1 MATLLD
7 KARVSVARALVGKRL
22 FGVGKDTDFF
32 GFMGKYG
39 GDAESRNKLNS
50 YKGIVYACV
59 SLIGESMGGQY
70 EPVLKVRRGDQLE
83 KLDDHELLQLLR
95 NPSGSNDA
103 EPLSQFD
110 LFEATASFIALQG
123 ECYWYMVPGRISG
136 KPKEI
141 VILRPDKVGIDID
154 DYGNVNG
161 YFIRRNVGDAI
172 PLDVQEVLHFK
183 LFNPKNPYHGMSP
196 IDAGEDEIATDTYAK
211 QFTRNFFKNN
221 AGLSGVLNVKGEVTK
236 NAFQKFVRAWRDKYE
251 GVDNAGKVAIV
262 RDSEAS
268 FTKVGLG
275 LNELDMKALR
285 DMSKDDVRMMFKVPK
300 PLLGDADGAGL
311 GRGNVETLEYIF
323 AKYNLDPKMVRF
335 DSVLQIALRRYWKDT
350 TTIVDHENIIP
361 LDKEHELNERDK
373 AVDRWKT
380 RNEIRD
386 EEGLDSVEGGDE
398 LRANIST
405 YPISDDTAEPAADEP
420 TDEETPPAEDD
431 TTDGTDDADDVE
443 NDDDTSESKGIGLGL
458 FGSGYKLI
466 RTESGRLAL
475 VRIKADSA
483 SKKKDKDSN
492 PTSQSLNENKKENFR
507 LSLMRNQTKYEKK
520 YRKQVIPILEAQE
533 AEVKR
538 NLEAK
543 GASLTKDFDEKVF
556 DDAEADK
563 KFQDELTPVLEAT
576 VATQGALAL
585 IFAGDDESEFKVT
598 NSLLKIIQEN
608 TAKMASNFNDET
620 LDRLNKTLAE
630 GVTNGE
636 SLGKLKKRVEAV
648 YDKAKG
654 YRALRIARTE
664 TLKASNDATNQAYEQ
679 TGYVKEKKWYANPG
693 HCPQCAAFDGKSIT
707 LKSSFLAQ
715 GESYTYTDEDGN
727 DKTVENS
734 YDSVDNPPLHPS
746 CRCTIIPVR

>member
-1 MATLLD
+1 MATFLD
-7 KARVSVARALVGKRL
+7 KARVAVARQIVGKRL
-22 FGVGKDTDFF
+22 FGVGKDQDFY
-32 GFMGKYG
+32 GFMGGKFG
-39 GDAESRNKLNS
+39 TDAESRNKLS
-50 YKGIVYACV
+50 AYRGIVYACV

-70 EPVLKVRRGDQLE
+70 EPQLKVRKGDHFDV
-83 KLDDHELLQLLR
+83 LDDHPLLQLLR
-95 NPSGSNDA
+95 NPSGNNEA

-136 KPKEI
+136 EPKEI

-154 DYGNVNG
+154 DYGNVQG
-161 YFIRRNVGDAI
+161 YFIRRMTGDPI
-172 PLDVQEVLHFK
+172 PLEVEEVLHFK
-183 LFNPKNPYHGMSP
+183 MFNPKNPYHGMSP
-196 IDAGEDEIATDTYAK
+196 IDAGEDEIATDQHAK
-211 QFTRNFFKNN
+211 TFTRNFFRNN

-262 RDSEAS
+262 RDSEAA

-285 DMSKDDVRMMFKVPK
+285 DMSKDDVRMLYKVPK

-335 DSVLQIALRRYWKDT
+335 DAVLQFALKRYWGET
-350 TTIVDHENIIP
+350 NIIVDHVNIIP
-361 LDKEHELNERDK
+361 ADKEHELAEKDK

-380 RNEIRD
+380 RNEIR
-386 EEGLDSVEGGDE
+386 EEDGLDAVDGGDE

-405 YPISDDTAEPAADEP
+405 YAISDDLAEPEPDDEEP
-420 TDEETPPAEDD
+420 PEDTPPEDDTQDEETEDD
-431 TTDGTDDADDVE
+431 AE
-443 NDDDTSESKGIGLGL
+443 KAIGVG
-458 FGSGYKLI
+458 FFGYKII

-483 SKKKDKDSN
+483 GSKKKDKN
-492 PTSQSLNENKKENFR
+492 ATTTSSSLNENKKENFR

-533 AEVKR
+533 REAIK

-543 GASLTKDFDEKVF
+543 AGEKALTKDFDEKLF
-556 DDAEADK
+556 DDEKADK
-563 KFQDELTPVLEAT
+563 EFQDELTPVLEAT

-585 IFAGDDESEFKVT
+585 IYAGEEEKEFKVT
-598 NSLLKIIQEN
+598 QSLLKIIEDN
-608 TAKMASNFNDET
+608 TAKMAKNFNDET
-620 LDRLNKTLAE
+620 LAKLNSTLAD
-630 GVTNGE
+630 GVANGE
-636 SLGKLKKRVEAV
+636 SLSKLKKRVEAV
-648 YDKAKG
+648 YSKARG
-654 YRALRIARTE
+654 YRSLRIARTE
-664 TLKASNDATNQAYEQ
+664 TLKASNDATADAYEQ

-715 GESYTYTDEDGN
+715 GESYTYTDENGEEQT
-727 DKTVENS
+727 KENS

>member
-1 MATLLD
+1 MATFLD
-7 KARVSVARALVGKRL
+7 KARVAVARQIVGKRL
-22 FGVGKDTDFF
+22 FGVGKDQDFY
-32 GFMGKYG
+32 GFMGGKFG
-39 GDAESRNKLNS
+39 TDAESRNKLS
-50 YKGIVYACV
+50 TYKGIVYACV

-70 EPVLKVRRGDQLE
+70 EPQLKVRKGDHFDV
-83 KLDDHELLQLLR
+83 LDDHPLLQLLR
-95 NPSGSNDA
+95 NPSGNNEA

-136 KPKEI
+136 EPKEI

-154 DYGNVNG
+154 DYGNVQG
-161 YFIRRNVGDAI
+161 YFIRRMTGDPI
-172 PLDVQEVLHFK
+172 PLEVDEILHFK
-183 LFNPKNPYHGMSP
+183 MFNPKNPYHGMSP
-196 IDAGEDEIATDTYAK
+196 IDAGEDEIATDQHAK
-211 QFTRNFFKNN
+211 TFTRNFFRNN

-262 RDSEAS
+262 RDSEAA

-285 DMSKDDVRMMFKVPK
+285 DMSKDDVRMLYKVPK

-335 DSVLQIALRRYWKDT
+335 DSILQFALKRYWGDV
-350 TTIVDHENIIP
+350 TTIVDHVNIIP
-361 LDKEHELNERDK
+361 ADKEHELAEKDK

-380 RNEIRD
+380 RNEIR
-386 EEGLDSVEGGDE
+386 EEDGLDSVDGGDE

-405 YPISDDTAEPAADEP
+405 YAISDDLAEPEDTTDEDPPADPPEDEP
-420 TDEETPPAEDD
+420 TDDDEPEED
-431 TTDGTDDADDVE
+431 
-443 NDDDTSESKGIGLGL
+443 SEKAIGVG
-458 FGSGYKLI
+458 FFGYKII

-475 VRIKADSA
+475 VRIKSDGE
-483 SKKKDKDSN
+483 SKKKDTNSDT
-492 PTSQSLNENKKENFR
+492 TSSSLNENKKENFR

-520 YRKQVIPILEAQE
+520 YRKQVLPILEAQE
-533 AEVKR
+533 REAIK

-543 GASLTKDFDEKVF
+543 AGEKALTKDFDEKLF
-556 DDAEADK
+556 DDEKADK
-563 KFQDELTPVLEAT
+563 EFQDELTPVLEAT

-585 IFAGDDESEFKVT
+585 IFAGEEEKEFKVT
-598 NSLLKIIQEN
+598 QSLLKIIQDN
-608 TAKMASNFNDET
+608 TAKMAKNFNDET
-620 LDRLNKTLAE
+620 LDRLNRTLAE
-630 GVTNGE
+630 GVSNGE
-636 SLGKLKKRVEAV
+636 SLSKLKKRVEVV
-648 YDKAKG
+648 YQKARG

-664 TLKASNDATNQAYEQ
+664 TLKASNDATNDAYEQ

-715 GESYTYTDEDGN
+715 GESYTYTDENGEEQT
-727 DKTVENS
+727 KENS

>member
-1 MATLLD
+1 MATFLD
-7 KARVSVARALVGKRL
+7 KARVAVARQIVGKRL
-22 FGVGKDTDFF
+22 FGVGKDQDFY
-32 GFMGKYG
+32 GFMGGKFG
-39 GDAESRNKLNS
+39 TDAESRNKLSS

-70 EPVLKVRRGDQLE
+70 EPQLKVRKGDHFDI
-83 KLDDHELLQLLR
+83 LDDHPLLALLR
-95 NPSGSNDA
+95 NPSGNNEA

-136 KPKEI
+136 EPKEI

-154 DYGNVNG
+154 DYGNVQG
-161 YFIRRNVGDAI
+161 YFIRRMTGDPI
-172 PLDVQEVLHFK
+172 PLEVDEILHFK
-183 LFNPKNPYHGMSP
+183 MFNPKNPYHGMSP
-196 IDAGEDEIATDTYAK
+196 IDAGEDEIATDQHAK
-211 QFTRNFFKNN
+211 TFTRNFFRNN

-262 RDSEAS
+262 RDSEAA

-275 LNELDMKALR
+275 LDELDMKALR
-285 DMSKDDVRMMFKVPK
+285 DMSKDDVRMLYKVPK

-335 DSVLQIALRRYWKDT
+335 DSILQFALKRYWKDT
-350 TTIVDHENIIP
+350 TTIVDHVNIIP
-361 LDKEHELNERDK
+361 ADKEHELNEKDK

-380 RNEIRD
+380 RNEIR
-386 EEGLDSVEGGDE
+386 EEDGLDSVDGGDD

-405 YPISDDTAEPAADEP
+405 YAISDDLAEPEDTTDEDPPADPPEDEP
-420 TDEETPPAEDD
+420 TDDDEPEED
-431 TTDGTDDADDVE
+431 
-443 NDDDTSESKGIGLGL
+443 SEKAIGVG
-458 FGSGYKLI
+458 FFGYKII

-475 VRIKADSA
+475 VRIKSDGE
-483 SKKKDKDSN
+483 SKKKDTKTDT
-492 PTSQSLNENKKENFR
+492 TSSSLNENKKENFR

-520 YRKQVIPILEAQE
+520 YRKAVIPILEKQE
-533 AEVKR
+533 REAIK

-543 GASLTKDFDEKVF
+543 AGEKALTKDFDEKLF
-556 DDAEADK
+556 DDEKADK
-563 KFQDELTPVLEAT
+563 EFQDELTPVLEAT

-585 IFAGDDESEFKVT
+585 IYAGEEEKEFKVT
-598 NSLLKIIQEN
+598 QSLLKIIEDN
-608 TAKMASNFNDET
+608 TAKMAKNFNDET
-620 LDRLNKTLAE
+620 LAKLNATLAD
-630 GVTNGE
+630 GVSNGE
-636 SLGKLKKRVEAV
+636 SLSKLKKRVEAV
-648 YDKAKG
+648 YSKARG
-654 YRALRIARTE
+654 YRSLRIARTE
-664 TLKASNDATNQAYEQ
+664 TLKASNDATNDAYEQ

-693 HCPQCAAFDGKSIT
+693 HCKQCEAFDGKSIT
-707 LKSSFLAQ
+707 LKSSFLAL
-715 GESYTYTDEDGN
+715 GETYTYTDEEGN
-727 DKTVENS
+727 EKSVENS

>member
-1 MATLLD
+1 MATFLD
-7 KARVSVARALVGKRL
+7 KARISVARALVGKRL
-22 FGVGKDTDFF
+22 FGVGKDQDFY
-32 GFMGKYG
+32 GFMGGKFG
-39 GDAESRNKLNS
+39 VDAESRNKLNS
-50 YKGIVYACV
+50 YRGIVYACV

-70 EPVLKVRRGDQLE
+70 EPILKVRKGDHFDQI
-83 KLDDHELLQLLR
+83 DDHPLLKLLR
-95 NPSGSNDA
+95 NPSGNSEA

-136 KPKEI
+136 EPKEI
-141 VILRPDKVGIDID
+141 VILRPDKVGVDID
-154 DYGNVNG
+154 DQGNVNG
-161 YFIRRNVGDAI
+161 YFIRRSTGNPI
-172 PLDVQEVLHFK
+172 PLDVSEILHFK
-183 LFNPKNPYHGMSP
+183 MFNPKNPYHGMSP
-196 IDAGEDEIATDTYAK
+196 IDAGTEEIETDQHAK
-211 QFTRNFFKNN
+211 TFTRNFFRNN

-285 DMSKDDVRMMFKVPK
+285 DMSKDDVRMLYKVPK

-335 DSVLQIALRRYWKDT
+335 DAILQFALKRYWKDET
-350 TTIVDHENIIP
+350 TVVDHVNIIP
-361 LDKEHELNERDK
+361 ADKEHELNEKDK
-373 AVDRWKT
+373 SVDRWRT
-380 RNEIRD
+380 RNELR
-386 EEGLDSVEGGDE
+386 ESEGLDSVEGGDE

-405 YPISDDTAEPAADEP
+405 YPISDDTLEPEDEPADTNDDEP
-420 TDEETPPAEDD
+420 DPEDPEEDTEET
-431 TTDGTDDADDVE
+431 E
-443 NDDDTSESKGIGLGL
+443 NDDDAEKAIGVG
-458 FGSGYKLI
+458 FFGYKII

-475 VRIKADSA
+475 VRIKAVGA
-483 SKKKDKDSN
+483 KKKDKD
-492 PTSQSLNENKKENFR
+492 TSTTSTSLNENKKENFR

-520 YRKQVIPILEAQE
+520 YRKALLPILEAQE
-533 AEVKR
+533 AEAIK

-543 GASLTKDFDEKVF
+543 AGDKSLTKDFDEKLF
-556 DDAEADK
+556 DDEKADK
-563 KFQDELTPVLEAT
+563 EFSDELTPVLQAT

-585 IFAGDDESEFKVT
+585 VYAGEEEKEFKVT
-598 NSLLKIIQEN
+598 QSLLKIIEDN
-608 TAKMASNFNDET
+608 TSKMAKNFNDET
-620 LDRLNKTLAE
+620 LTRLNNTLAE

-636 SLGKLKKRVEAV
+636 SLSKLKKRVEAV
-648 YDKAKG
+648 YQKARG

-664 TLKASNDATNQAYEQ
+664 TLKASNDATAQAYEQ

-715 GESYTYTDEDGN
+715 GESYTYEDEDGN
-727 DKTVENS
+727 EKTVENS

>member
-1 MATLLD
+1 MATFLD
-7 KARVSVARALVGKRL
+7 RTRVAIARAVVGKRL
-22 FGVGKDTDFF
+22 FGIGKDSDYF

-39 GDAESRNKLNS
+39 FDWDSRKKLEQ

-59 SLIGESMGGQY
+59 SLIGESVGGQY
-70 EPVLKVRRGDQLE
+70 EPILKRRKGDQWE
-83 KLDDHELLQLLR
+83 KIEQHELLALLK
-95 NPSGSNDA
+95 NPSGDNDA
-103 EPLSQFD
+103 EPLSQFE
-110 LFEATASFIALQG
+110 LFEATASFISLQG
-123 ECYWYMVPGRISG
+123 ECYWYMVPGRVSG

-141 VILRPDKVGIDID
+141 VILRPDKVGVATD
-154 DYGNVNG
+154 DYGQVTG
-161 YFIRRNVGDAI
+161 YFIRRTTGDPI
-172 PLDVQEVLHFK
+172 PLEVNEILHFK

-196 IDAGEDEIATDTYAK
+196 IDAGEDEIATDTFAK
-211 QFTRNFFKNN
+211 KFTRNFFKNN
-221 AGLSGVLNVKGEVTK
+221 AGLAGVLNVKGEVTK
-236 NAFQKFVRAWRDKYE
+236 TAFQKFVRAWRDKYE

-262 RDSEAS
+262 RDSDAA

-285 DMSKDDVRMMFKVPK
+285 DMSKDDVRMMYKVPK

-311 GRGNVETLEYIF
+311 GRGNVESLEYIF

-335 DSVLQIALRRYWKDT
+335 DAVLQIALRRYWGDEG
-350 TTIVDHENIIP
+350 IVIDHENIIP
-361 LDKEHELNERDK
+361 ADKEYELNERDK

-386 EEGLDSVEGGDE
+386 EDGLDALDGGDD

-405 YPISDDTAEPAADEP
+405 YPISDDLSEPEPEDEPTPDDETPPEDEP
-420 TDEETPPAEDD
+420 TDDEDTTEDD
-431 TTDGTDDADDVE
+431 AE
-443 NDDDTSESKGIGLGL
+443 KAIGVG
-458 FGSGYKLI
+458 FFGYKII

-475 VRIKADSA
+475 VRIKADGA
-483 SKKKDKDSN
+483 DKKKDKNSDTT
-492 PTSQSLNENKKENFR
+492 TSTNSLNENKKENFR

-533 AEVKR
+533 REAIK

-543 GASLTKDFDEKVF
+543 AGEKALTKDFDEKLF
-556 DDAEADK
+556 DDEKADK
-563 KFQDELTPVLEAT
+563 EFQDELVPILEAT

-585 IFAGDDESEFKVT
+585 VFAGDDESEFKVT
-598 NSLLKIIQEN
+598 QSLLKIIQQN
-608 TAKMASNFNDET
+608 TAKMAKNFNDET
-620 LDRLNKTLAE
+620 LDRLNRTLAE
-630 GVTNGE
+630 GVSNGE
-636 SLGKLKKRVEAV
+636 SLSKLKKRVEAV
-648 YDKAKG
+648 YSKARG
-654 YRALRIARTE
+654 YRSLRIARTE

-707 LKSSFLAQ
+707 LKSSFLAL
-715 GESYTYTDEDGN
+715 GESYTYTDEEGN
-727 DKTVENS
+727 EKTVENS

>member
-1 MATLLD
+1 MATFLD
-7 KARVSVARALVGKRL
+7 KARVSIARALVGKRL
-22 FGVGKDTDFF
+22 FGVGKDQDFY
-32 GFMGKYG
+32 GFMGGKFG
-39 GDAESRNKLNS
+39 TDGESRAKLS
-50 YKGIVYACV
+50 AYKGIVYACV
-59 SLIGESMGGQY
+59 SLIGESIGGQY
-70 EPVLKVRRGDQLE
+70 EPQLKVRKGDQFETLI
-83 KLDDHELLQLLR
+83 DHELLALLR
-95 NPSGSNDA
+95 NPSGDNEA

-123 ECYWYMVPGRISG
+123 ECYWYMVPGRLSG

-154 DYGNVNG
+154 DFGNVNG
-161 YFIRRNVGDAI
+161 YFIRRSVGNPI
-172 PLDVQEVLHFK
+172 PLEVKEILHFK

-196 IDAGEDEIATDTYAK
+196 IDAGEDEIATDQYAK
-211 QFTRNFFKNN
+211 TFTRNFFRNN

-262 RDSEAS
+262 RDSEAA

-285 DMSKDDVRMMFKVPK
+285 DMSKDDVRMLYKVPK

-311 GRGNVETLEYIF
+311 GRGNVESLEYIF

-335 DSVLQIALRRYWKDT
+335 DSVLQFALKRYWGDT
-350 TTIVDHENIIP
+350 TTIVDHVSIIP
-361 LDKEHELNERDK
+361 DDKEFMLNERDK
-373 AVDRWKT
+373 GVDRWKT

-386 EEGLDSVEGGDE
+386 EDGLDGIEGGDA

-405 YPISDDTAEPAADEP
+405 YDISEDLAEPEPDPEPEPDEEPEDEP
-420 TDEETPPAEDD
+420 DDDGGED
-431 TTDGTDDADDVE
+431 TTE
-443 NDDDTSESKGIGLGL
+443 ESAKAIGVG
-458 FGSGYKLI
+458 FWGYKII

-475 VRIKADSA
+475 VRIKSESE
-483 SKKKDKDSN
+483 SKKKDKQPAKST
-492 PTSQSLNENKKENFR
+492 TSSLNENKKENFR

-520 YRKQVIPILEAQE
+520 YRKQVLPILEAQE
-533 AEVKR
+533 REAIK

-543 GASLTKDFDEKVF
+543 STDKGIMTKDYDEKLF
-556 DDAEADK
+556 DDAKADK
-563 KFQDELTPVLEAT
+563 EFQDELVPVLEAT

-585 IFAGDDESEFKVT
+585 IFAGEEEKEFKVT
-598 NSLLKIIQEN
+598 QSLLSIITEN
-608 TAKMASNFNDET
+608 TQKMAKNFNDET
-620 LDRLNKTLAE
+620 LERLNKTLAD
-630 GVTNGE
+630 GVANGE
-636 SLGKLKKRVEAV
+636 SLSKLKKRVEVV
-648 YDKAKG
+648 YQKARG

-693 HCPQCAAFDGKSIT
+693 HCPECAAFDGKSIT

-715 GESYTYTDEDGN
+715 GESYTYTDENGEEQT
-727 DKTVENS
+727 KENS

>member
-1 MATLLD
+1 MATFLD
-7 KARVSVARALVGKRL
+7 KARVAVARQIVGKRL
-22 FGVGKDTDFF
+22 FGVGKDQDFY
-32 GFMGKYG
+32 GFMGGKFG
-39 GDAESRNKLNS
+39 TDAESRNKLNS

-70 EPVLKVRRGDQLE
+70 EPILKVRKGDHFDI
-83 KLDDHELLQLLR
+83 LDDHPLLALLR
-95 NPSGSNDA
+95 NPSGNNEA

-136 KPKEI
+136 EPKEI

-154 DYGNVNG
+154 DYGNVQG
-161 YFIRRNVGDAI
+161 YFIRRMTGDPI
-172 PLDVQEVLHFK
+172 PLEVEEVLHFK
-183 LFNPKNPYHGMSP
+183 MFNPKNPYHGMSP
-196 IDAGEDEIATDTYAK
+196 IDAGEDEIATDQHAK
-211 QFTRNFFKNN
+211 TFTRNFFRNN

-262 RDSEAS
+262 RDSEAA

-285 DMSKDDVRMMFKVPK
+285 DMSKDDVRMLYKVPK

-335 DSVLQIALRRYWKDT
+335 DSILQFALKRYWGDV
-350 TTIVDHENIIP
+350 TTIVDHVNIIP
-361 LDKEHELNERDK
+361 ADKEHELAEKDK

-380 RNEIRD
+380 RNEIR
-386 EEGLDSVEGGDE
+386 EEDGLDSVDGGDE

-405 YPISDDTAEPAADEP
+405 YAISDDLAEPEDTTDEDPPADPPEDEP
-420 TDEETPPAEDD
+420 TDDDEPEED
-431 TTDGTDDADDVE
+431 
-443 NDDDTSESKGIGLGL
+443 SEKAIGVG
-458 FGSGYKLI
+458 FFGYKII

-475 VRIKADSA
+475 VRIKSDGE
-483 SKKKDKDSN
+483 SKKKDTNSDT
-492 PTSQSLNENKKENFR
+492 TSSSLNENKKENFR

-520 YRKQVIPILEAQE
+520 YRKQVIPILEKQE
-533 AEVKR
+533 KEAIK

-543 GASLTKDFDEKVF
+543 AGEKALTKDFDEKLF
-556 DDAEADK
+556 DDEKADK
-563 KFQDELTPVLEAT
+563 EFQDELTPVLEAT

-585 IFAGDDESEFKVT
+585 IYAGEEEKEFKVT
-598 NSLLKIIQEN
+598 QSLLKIIEDN
-608 TAKMASNFNDET
+608 TAKMAKNFNDET
-620 LDRLNKTLAE
+620 LTRLNATLAD
-630 GVTNGE
+630 GVANGE
-636 SLGKLKKRVEAV
+636 SLSKLKKRVEAV
-648 YDKAKG
+648 YSKARG

-664 TLKASNDATNQAYEQ
+664 TLKASNDATADAYEQ

-715 GESYTYTDEDGN
+715 GETYTYTDEEGN
-727 DKTVENS
+727 EKSVENS

>member
-1 MATLLD
+1 MAKFLD

-22 FGVGKDTDFF
+22 FGVGKDQDFY
-32 GFMGKYG
+32 GFMGGKFG
-39 GDAESRNKLNS
+39 TDAESRNKLS
-50 YKGIVYACV
+50 AYRGIVYACV

-70 EPVLKVRRGDQLE
+70 EPILKVRKGDHFDI
-83 KLDDHELLQLLR
+83 LDDHPLLQLLR
-95 NPSGSNDA
+95 NPSGNNEA

-136 KPKEI
+136 EPKEI

-154 DYGNVNG
+154 DYGNVQG
-161 YFIRRNVGDAI
+161 YFIRRMTGDPI
-172 PLDVQEVLHFK
+172 PLEVDEVLHFK
-183 LFNPKNPYHGMSP
+183 MFNPKNPYHGMSP
-196 IDAGEDEIATDTYAK
+196 IDAGEDEIATDQHAK
-211 QFTRNFFKNN
+211 TFTRNFFRNN

-262 RDSEAS
+262 RDSEAA

-285 DMSKDDVRMMFKVPK
+285 DMSKDDVRMLYKVPK

-335 DSVLQIALRRYWKDT
+335 DSILQFALKRYWKDV
-350 TTIVDHENIIP
+350 TTIVDHVNIIP
-361 LDKEHELNERDK
+361 ADKEHELNEKDK

-380 RNEIRD
+380 RNEIR
-386 EEGLDSVEGGDE
+386 EEDGLDSVEGGDE

-405 YPISDDTAEPAADEP
+405 YAISDDLAEPEPDDEEP
-420 TDEETPPAEDD
+420 PEDTPPEDDTDEEETEDD
-431 TTDGTDDADDVE
+431 AE
-443 NDDDTSESKGIGLGL
+443 KAIGVG
-458 FGSGYKLI
+458 FFGYKII

-483 SKKKDKDSN
+483 GSKKKDKNSDT
-492 PTSQSLNENKKENFR
+492 TSSSLNENKKENFR

-533 AEVKR
+533 REAIK

-543 GASLTKDFDEKVF
+543 AGEKALTKDFDEKLF
-556 DDAEADK
+556 DDEKADK
-563 KFQDELTPVLEAT
+563 EFQDELTPVLEAT

-585 IFAGDDESEFKVT
+585 IYAGEEEKEFKVT
-598 NSLLKIIQEN
+598 QSLLKIIEDN
-608 TAKMASNFNDET
+608 TAKMAKNFNDET
-620 LDRLNKTLAE
+620 LAKLNSTLAD
-630 GVTNGE
+630 GVANGE
-636 SLGKLKKRVEAV
+636 SLSKLKKRVEVV
-648 YDKAKG
+648 YQKARG

-664 TLKASNDATNQAYEQ
+664 TLKASNDATADAYEQ

-715 GESYTYTDEDGN
+715 GESYTYTDENGEEQT
-727 DKTVENS
+727 KENS

>member
-1 MATLLD
+1 MATFLD
-7 KARVSVARALVGKRL
+7 KARVAVARQIVGKRL
-22 FGVGKDTDFF
+22 FGVGKDQDFY
-32 GFMGKYG
+32 GFMGGKFG
-39 GDAESRNKLNS
+39 TDAESRNKLSS

-70 EPVLKVRRGDQLE
+70 EPQLKVRKGDHFDI
-83 KLDDHELLQLLR
+83 LDDHPLLALLR
-95 NPSGSNDA
+95 NPSGNNEA

-136 KPKEI
+136 EPKEI

-154 DYGNVNG
+154 DYGNVQG
-161 YFIRRNVGDAI
+161 YFIRRMTGDPI
-172 PLDVQEVLHFK
+172 PLEVEEVLHFK
-183 LFNPKNPYHGMSP
+183 MFNPKNPYHGMSP
-196 IDAGEDEIATDTYAK
+196 IDAGEDEIATDQHAK
-211 QFTRNFFKNN
+211 TFTRNFFRNN

-262 RDSEAS
+262 RDSEAA

-285 DMSKDDVRMMFKVPK
+285 DMSKDDVRMLYKVPK

-335 DSVLQIALRRYWKDT
+335 DAVLQFALKRYWGDT
-350 TTIVDHENIIP
+350 SIIVDHVNIIP
-361 LDKEHELNERDK
+361 ADKEHELAEKDK

-380 RNEIRD
+380 RNEIR
-386 EEGLDSVEGGDE
+386 EEDGLDSVDGGDE

-405 YPISDDTAEPAADEP
+405 YAISDDLAEPEP
-420 TDEETPPAEDD
+420 DDEEEPDDTPPEDD
-431 TTDGTDDADDVE
+431 TEESTEDDDAE
-443 NDDDTSESKGIGLGL
+443 KAIGVG
-458 FGSGYKLI
+458 FWGYKII

-475 VRIKADSA
+475 VRIKSDGE
-483 SKKKDKDSN
+483 SKKKDKNDT
-492 PTSQSLNENKKENFR
+492 TSSSLNENKKENFR
-507 LSLMRNQTKYEKK
+507 LSLMRNQSKYEKK
-520 YRKQVIPILEAQE
+520 YRKAVIPILEKQE
-533 AEVKR
+533 REAIK

-543 GASLTKDFDEKVF
+543 AGEKALTKDFDEKLF
-556 DDAEADK
+556 DDEKADK
-563 KFQDELTPVLEAT
+563 EFSDELTPVLEAT
-576 VATQGALAL
+576 VVTQGALAL
-585 IFAGDDESEFKVT
+585 IYAGEEEKEFKLT
-598 NSLLKIIQEN
+598 QSLLKIIQDN
-608 TAKMASNFNDET
+608 TAKMAKNFNDET
-620 LDRLNKTLAE
+620 LDKLNRTLAE

-636 SLGKLKKRVEAV
+636 SLSKLKKRVEAV
-648 YDKAKG
+648 YSKARG
-654 YRALRIARTE
+654 YRSLRIARTE
-664 TLKASNDATNQAYEQ
+664 TLKASNDATNDAYEQ

-693 HCPQCAAFDGKSIT
+693 HCKQCEAFDGKSIT
-707 LKSSFLAQ
+707 LKSSFLAL
-715 GESYTYTDEDGN
+715 GETYTYTDEEGN
-727 DKTVENS
+727 EKSVENS

>member
-1 MATLLD
+1 MATFLD
-7 KARVSVARALVGKRL
+7 KARVSVARAIVGKRL
-22 FGVGKDTDFF
+22 FGVGKDTDTF
-32 GFMGKYG
+32 GFMGGKYG
-39 GDAESRNKLNS
+39 VDLGSFKKLGA
-50 YKGIVYACV
+50 YRGIVYSCV

-70 EPVLKVRRGDQLE
+70 EPQLKVRKGDQFETLI
-83 KLDDHELLQLLR
+83 DHELLALLR
-95 NPSGSNDA
+95 NPSGDNEA

-123 ECYWYMVPGRISG
+123 ECYWYMVNGRVTG

-141 VILRPDKVGIDID
+141 VVLRPDKVGIDID
-154 DYGNVNG
+154 DYGQVNG
-161 YFIRRNVGDAI
+161 YFIRRSVGDPI
-172 PLDVQEVLHFK
+172 PLEVNEILHFK
-183 LFNPKNPYHGMSP
+183 MFNPKNPYHGMSP
-196 IDAGEDEIATDTYAK
+196 IEAGADEIETDQLAK
-211 QFTRNFFKNN
+211 TFTRNFFRNN

-262 RDSEAS
+262 RDSEAA

-285 DMSKDDVRMMFKVPK
+285 DMSKDDVRMLYKVPK

-335 DSVLQIALRRYWKDT
+335 DSVLQFALKRYWGDT
-350 TTIVDHENIIP
+350 TTLVDHVNIIP
-361 LDKEHELNERDK
+361 ADKEHMLNERDK
-373 AVDRWKT
+373 GVDRWKT

-386 EEGLDSVEGGDE
+386 EDGLDPIEGGDS

-405 YPISDDTAEPAADEP
+405 YDISEDLAEPPKDEP
-420 TDEETPPAEDD
+420 TDKPDEDPEEEPDDDGGED
-431 TTDGTDDADDVE
+431 TDDD
-443 NDDDTSESKGIGLGL
+443 SEKAIGVG
-458 FGSGYKLI
+458 FFGYKII

-475 VRIKADSA
+475 VRIKSDVE
-483 SKKKDKDSN
+483 SKKKDKNDTT
-492 PTSQSLNENKKENFR
+492 TSSSLNENKKENFR

-533 AEVKR
+533 AEVKK

-543 GASLTKDFDEKVF
+543 GASLKKDFDEKLF

-585 IFAGDDESEFKVT
+585 LYAGEEEKEFKVT
-598 NSLLKIIQEN
+598 QSLLQIITEN
-608 TAKMASNFNDET
+608 TSKMAKNFNDET
-620 LDRLNKTLAE
+620 LTRLNKTLNE
-630 GVTNGE
+630 GISDGE

-648 YDKAKG
+648 YSKSKG
-654 YRALRIARTE
+654 YRSVRIARTE
-664 TLKASNDATNQAYEQ
+664 TLKASNDATAQAYEQ
-679 TGYVKEKKWYANPG
+679 TGYIKEKKWYANPG

-715 GESYTYTDEDGN
+715 GESYTYTDDNGDEQT
-727 DKTVENS
+727 KENS

>member
-1 MATLLD
+1 MATFLD
-7 KARVSVARALVGKRL
+7 KARISVARALVGKRL
-22 FGVGKDTDFF
+22 FGVGKEQDYF

-39 GDAESRNKLNS
+39 VDLDQQSKLNS
-50 YKGIVYACV
+50 YQGIVYACV

-70 EPVLKVRRGDQLE
+70 EPVLKQRRGDQWE
-83 KLDDHELLQLLR
+83 TLDNHELLSLLK
-95 NPSGSNDA
+95 NPSGDNDA
-103 EPLSQFD
+103 EPLSQFE

-123 ECYWYMVPGRISG
+123 ECYWYMVPGRVTG

-154 DYGNVNG
+154 DYGQVNG
-161 YFIRRNVGDAI
+161 YFIRRAAGNPI
-172 PLDVQEVLHFK
+172 PLEVNEILHFK

-196 IDAGEDEIATDTYAK
+196 IDAGAVEIATDQFAK
-211 QFTRNFFKNN
+211 TFTRNFFKNN

-311 GRGNVETLEYIF
+311 GRGNVESLEYIF

-335 DSVLQIALRRYWKDT
+335 DSILQIALRRYWGDEGT
-350 TTIVDHENIIP
+350 VIHHVNIIP
-361 LDKEHELNERDK
+361 ADKEHELNERDK
-373 AVDRWKT
+373 GVDRWKT

-386 EEGLDSVEGGDE
+386 EEGLDAIDGADA

-405 YPISDDTAEPAADEP
+405 YDISEDLAPPVEDEPADDEP
-420 TDEETPPAEDD
+420 APEDEPATDDEENTEDD
-431 TTDGTDDADDVE
+431 DAE
-443 NDDDTSESKGIGLGL
+443 KAIGVG
-458 FGSGYKLI
+458 FWGYKII

-483 SKKKDKDSN
+483 SDKKKDKNDT
-492 PTSQSLNENKKENFR
+492 TSGSLNENKKENFR

-533 AEVKR
+533 AEVKK

-543 GASLTKDFDEKVF
+543 SSDKAFMTKDYDEKLF
-556 DDAEADK
+556 DDAQADK
-563 KFQDELTPVLEAT
+563 EFQDELIPVLEAT

-585 IFAGDDESEFKVT
+585 IYAGEEEKEFKVT
-598 NSLLKIIQEN
+598 QSLLQIITEN
-608 TAKMASNFNDET
+608 TEKMAKNFNDET
-620 LDRLNKTLAE
+620 LAKLNATLSE

-636 SLGKLKKRVEAV
+636 SLSKLKKRVEAV
-648 YDKAKG
+648 YSKAKG
-654 YRALRIARTE
+654 YRSLRIARTE

-693 HCPQCAAFDGKSIT
+693 HCKQCEAFDGKSIT

-715 GESYTYTDEDGN
+715 GETYTYQDEDGN
-727 DKTVENS
+727 EKTVENS

>member
-1 MATLLD
+1 MATFLD
-7 KARVSVARALVGKRL
+7 KARVSVARALIGKRL
-22 FGVGKDTDFF
+22 YGVGKDQDFY
-32 GFMGKYG
+32 GFMGGKFG
-39 GDAESRNKLNS
+39 TDASSRNKLNS

-70 EPVLKVRRGDQLE
+70 EPQLKVRKGDHFDVI
-83 KLDDHELLQLLR
+83 DDHPLLKLLR
-95 NPSGSNDA
+95 NPSGNNEA

-136 KPKEI
+136 EPKEI
-141 VILRPDKVGIDID
+141 VILRPDKVGVDID
-154 DYGNVNG
+154 DQGNVNG
-161 YFIRRNVGDAI
+161 YFIRRSTGNPI
-172 PLDVQEVLHFK
+172 PLEVNEILHFK
-183 LFNPKNPYHGMSP
+183 MFNPKNPYHGMSP
-196 IDAGEDEIATDTYAK
+196 IDAGEDEIATDQHAK
-211 QFTRNFFKNN
+211 TFTRNFFRNN

-285 DMSKDDVRMMFKVPK
+285 DMSKDDVRMLYKVPK

-335 DSVLQIALRRYWKDT
+335 DAILQFALKRYWGDET
-350 TTIVDHENIIP
+350 LIVDHENIIP
-361 LDKEHELNERDK
+361 ADKEHELAEKDK

-380 RNEIRD
+380 RNEIR
-386 EEGLDSVEGGDE
+386 EEDGLDSVDGGDE

-405 YPISDDTAEPAADEP
+405 YAISDDLLEPEPEEDEP
-420 TDEETPPAEDD
+420 TDDPDPDEPDED
-431 TTDGTDDADDVE
+431 TE
-443 NDDDTSESKGIGLGL
+443 DDDTNEDSEKAIGVG
-458 FGSGYKLI
+458 FFGYKII

-475 VRIKADSA
+475 VRIKSVGE
-483 SKKKDKDSN
+483 SKKKDKNDTT
-492 PTSQSLNENKKENFR
+492 TSTSLNENKKENFR

-520 YRKQVIPILEAQE
+520 YRKALLPILEAQE
-533 AEVKR
+533 AEAIK

-543 GASLTKDFDEKVF
+543 AGEKALTKDFDEKLF
-556 DDAEADK
+556 DDEKADK
-563 KFQDELTPVLEAT
+563 EFSDELTPVLQAT

-585 IFAGDDESEFKVT
+585 VYAGEEEKEFKVT
-598 NSLLKIIQEN
+598 QSLLKIITDN
-608 TAKMASNFNDET
+608 TEKMAKNFNDET
-620 LDRLNKTLAE
+620 LTRLNATLAD
-630 GVTNGE
+630 GVSNGE
-636 SLGKLKKRVEAV
+636 SLSKLKKRVEAV
-648 YDKAKG
+648 YQKARG

-664 TLKASNDATNQAYEQ
+664 TLKASNDATADAYEQ

-693 HCPQCAAFDGKSIT
+693 HCPQCAAFDGKSIA

-715 GESYTYTDEDGN
+715 GESYTYEDEDGN
-727 DKTVENS
+727 EKTVENS

>member
-1 MATLLD
+1 MATFLD
-7 KARVSVARALVGKRL
+7 KARVAVARQIVGKRL
-22 FGVGKDTDFF
+22 FGVGKDQDFY
-32 GFMGKYG
+32 GFMGGKFG
-39 GDAESRNKLNS
+39 TDAESRNKLSS

-70 EPVLKVRRGDQLE
+70 EPQLKVRKGDHFDI
-83 KLDDHELLQLLR
+83 LDDHPLLALLR
-95 NPSGSNDA
+95 NPSGNNEA
-103 EPLSQFD
+103 EPLSRFD

-136 KPKEI
+136 EPKEI

-161 YFIRRNVGDAI
+161 YFIRRMTGDPI
-172 PLDVQEVLHFK
+172 PLDVEEVLHFK
-183 LFNPKNPYHGMSP
+183 MFNPKNPYHGMSP
-196 IDAGEDEIATDTYAK
+196 IDAGEDEIATDQHAK
-211 QFTRNFFKNN
+211 TFTRNFFRNN

-262 RDSEAS
+262 RDSEAN

-285 DMSKDDVRMMFKVPK
+285 DMSKDDVRMLYKVPK

-335 DSVLQIALRRYWKDT
+335 DAVLQFALKRYWGDT
-350 TTIVDHENIIP
+350 TTVVDHVNIIP
-361 LDKEHELNERDK
+361 ADKEHELAEKDK

-380 RNEIRD
+380 RNEIR
-386 EEGLDSVEGGDE
+386 EEDGLDSVDGGDE

-405 YPISDDTAEPAADEP
+405 YAISDDLAEPEP
-420 TDEETPPAEDD
+420 DDEETPPEEDPDTEEDDD
-431 TTDGTDDADDVE
+431 TTE
-443 NDDDTSESKGIGLGL
+443 ESEKAIGVG
-458 FGSGYKLI
+458 FWGYKII

-475 VRIKADSA
+475 VRIKSDGES
-483 SKKKDKDSN
+483 SKKKDKN
-492 PTSQSLNENKKENFR
+492 EATTSSSLNENKKENFR

-520 YRKQVIPILEAQE
+520 YRKQVLPILEAQE
-533 AEVKR
+533 REAIK

-543 GASLTKDFDEKVF
+543 AGEKALTKDFDEKLF
-556 DDAEADK
+556 DDEKADK
-563 KFQDELTPVLEAT
+563 AFEDELTPVLEAT

-585 IFAGDDESEFKVT
+585 IYAGEEEKEFKVT
-598 NSLLKIIQEN
+598 QSLLRIIQDN
-608 TAKMASNFNDET
+608 TAKMAKNFNDET
-620 LDRLNKTLAE
+620 LDRLNRTLAE

-636 SLGKLKKRVEAV
+636 SLSKLKKRVEVV
-648 YDKAKG
+648 YQKARG

-664 TLKASNDATNQAYEQ
+664 TLKASNDATAEAYEQ

-693 HCPQCAAFDGKSIT
+693 HCPQCEAFDGKSIT

-715 GESYTYTDEDGN
+715 GESYTYTDEEGN
-727 DKTVENS
+727 EKSVENS

>member
-1 MATLLD
+1 MATFLD
-7 KARVSVARALVGKRL
+7 KARVTVARALVGKRL
-22 FGVGKDTDFF
+22 FGVGKDQDFY
-32 GFMGKYG
+32 GFMGGKFG
-39 GDAESRNKLNS
+39 VDMDSRNKLS
-50 YKGIVYACV
+50 AYKGIVYACV
-59 SLIGESMGGQY
+59 SLIGESVGGQY
-70 EPVLKVRRGDQLE
+70 EPQLKVRKGDQFETLI
-83 KLDDHELLQLLR
+83 DHELLALLR
-95 NPSGSNDA
+95 NPSGDNQA

-161 YFIRRNVGDAI
+161 YFIRRSVGNPI
-172 PLDVQEVLHFK
+172 PLEVNEILHFK
-183 LFNPKNPYHGMSP
+183 LFNPNNPYHGMSP
-196 IDAGEDEIATDTYAK
+196 IDAGEDEIATDQYAK
-211 QFTRNFFKNN
+211 TFTRNFFRNN

-275 LNELDMKALR
+275 LNEIDMKALR
-285 DMSKDDVRMMFKVPK
+285 DMSKDDVRMLYKVPK

-311 GRGNVETLEYIF
+311 GRGNVESLEYIF
-323 AKYNLDPKMVRF
+323 AKYNLDPKMVRL
-335 DSVLQIALRRYWKDT
+335 DSVLQFALKRYWGDT
-350 TTIVDHENIIP
+350 TTLVDHVSIIP
-361 LDKEHELNERDK
+361 DDKEFLLTERDK
-373 AVDRWKT
+373 GVDRWKT

-386 EEGLDSVEGGDE
+386 EDGLDSIDGGDS

-405 YPISDDTAEPAADEP
+405 YDIGEDLAEPEADPDPEP
-420 TDEETPPAEDD
+420 DEEPEPEPEDD
-431 TTDGTDDADDVE
+431 GGEDTDDD
-443 NDDDTSESKGIGLGL
+443 SEKAIGVG
-458 FGSGYKLI
+458 FWGYKII

-475 VRIKADSA
+475 VRIKSDGG
-483 SKKKDKDSN
+483 SKKKDKQPAKS
-492 PTSQSLNENKKENFR
+492 TSSSLNENKKENFR

-533 AEVKR
+533 QEAIK

-543 GASLTKDFDEKVF
+543 SSDKALTTKDFEEKLFDDEK
-556 DDAEADK
+556 ADK
-563 KFQDELTPVLEAT
+563 EFQDELTPVLEAT

-585 IFAGDDESEFKVT
+585 IFAGEEEKEFKVT
-598 NSLLKIIQEN
+598 QSLLSIITEN
-608 TAKMASNFNDET
+608 TQKMAKNFNDET
-620 LDRLNKTLAE
+620 LERLNKTLAD
-630 GVTNGE
+630 GVTDGE

-648 YDKAKG
+648 YEKARG

-715 GESYTYTDEDGN
+715 GESYTYTDENGDEQT
-727 DKTVENS
+727 KENS